1 MVRRIPGGRGLRPR
15 FPMLHRAATA
25 LVLAAGLALPALAQ
39 QSPADLQRALAAG
52 MGLHPSSGGRLEAGP
67 AIRQF
72 IAAGYVDR
80 RPTRRMDYTD
90 YRVLKWPFQF
100 LGQNLLVIEEEYMTQ
115 YVGCC
120 VDEGSGAI
128 VRLNGDRSE
137 LTAFAAA
144 NKCRLTTEQSD
155 IRSRL
160 AELGLGREQGEFARL
175 SCRER
180 DIAG

>member
-1 MVRRIPGGRGLRPR
+1 MVASTPSRQSPPHLSGWPAI
-15 FPMLHRAATA
+15 AAAA
-25 LVLAAGLALPALAQ
+25 LLVAGLAAPALAQ
-39 QSPADLQRALAAG
+39 QPASELQRALAAG
-52 MGLHPSSGGRLEAGP
+52 MGINASSGGRLEAGP

-90 YRVLKWPFQF
+90 YRVLKRPFQF
-100 LGQNLLVIEEEYMTQ
+100 LGQSLVVIEEEYMTR

-120 VDEGSGAI
+120 VSEGSGAI
-128 VRLNGDRSE
+128 FRLSGDRAE

-144 NKCRLTTEQSD
+144 NKCRLSLEQSD
-155 IRSRL
+155 IRSQL
-160 AELGLGREQGEFARL
+160 AELGLAREQGEFARL

-180 DIAG
+180 DLND

>member
-1 MVRRIPGGRGLRPR
+1 MARRVP
-15 FPMLHRAATA
+15 HRQRLLLAATA
-25 LVLAAGLALPALAQ
+25 LAMAAVLAVPAAAQ
-39 QSPADLQRALAAG
+39 PSPDGLQRALAAG

-90 YRVLKWPFQF
+90 YRVLKRPFQF
-100 LGQNLLVIEEEYMTQ
+100 LGQRLLVIEEEYMTQ
-115 YVGCC
+115 YIGCC
-120 VDEGSGAI
+120 VSEGSGAI
-128 VRLNGDRSE
+128 LRLSGDRSE

-144 NKCRLTTEQSD
+144 NKCRVSVDQPD
-155 IRSRL
+155 IRARL
-160 AELGLGREQGEFARL
+160 AELGLGREPGEFARL

-180 DIAG
+180 DING

>member
-1 MVRRIPGGRGLRPR
+1 MVRRISGGRDLPR
-15 FPMLHRAATA
+15 IPGPRRAAA
-25 LVLAAGLALPALAQ
+25 AIILAIGLTMPALAQ
-39 QSPADLQRALAAG
+39 PSPGDLQRALAAG

-72 IAAGYVDR
+72 IAAGFVDR

-90 YRVLKWPFQF
+90 YRVLKRPFQF
-100 LGQNLLVIEEEYMTQ
+100 LGQDLLVIEEEYMTQ

-128 VRLNGDRSE
+128 FRLSGDRSE

-144 NKCRLTTEQSD
+144 NRCRLDTGQSD
-155 IRSRL
+155 IRARL

-180 DIAG
+180 DIAE

>member
-1 MVRRIPGGRGLRPR
+1 MVRWTLGREGLPCFPGLRY
-15 FPMLHRAATA
+15 AAA
-25 LVLAAGLALPALAQ
+25 AIILAIGLALPALAQ
-39 QSPADLQRALAAG
+39 SPPADLQRALAAG

-67 AIRQF
+67 AIRRF

-90 YRVLKWPFQF
+90 YRVLKRPFQF
-100 LGQNLLVIEEEYMTQ
+100 LGQDLLVIEEEYMTQ

-128 VRLNGDRSE
+128 FRLSGDRSE
-137 LTAFAAA
+137 LTTFAAA
-144 NKCRLTTEQSD
+144 NKCRLDTGQSD